1 MKHLRILVF
10 CALLA
15 VPAVALRAS
24 NLLYGPWVHNVD
36 EHGFNVLWVTAQPSL
51 DYVEIAPDDGSAFE
65 AKARPRYYESV
76 NGRRPAGRYHC
87 VRIDSLEAGTRYR
100 YRIVGKVLT
109 DDSNPY
115 RLVFGHLRL
124 ISANKRTCTV
134 KTLDASAETCRF
146 SVMNDIHFNDARFT
160 KLAQPI
166 DPEKTD
172 FIVLNGDIVSY
183 SQHIDSVAKHAFA
196 PIALQAERIP
206 IVYARGN
213 HEGRGTDFY
222 KVHNLFPTPTGE
234 FWYSFR
240 QGPAAFIVLDGGEDK
255 PDSSHEYAGTAD
267 YDSYRARETEW
278 LKAAVKDPSFVSAPV
293 KICIIHIPTVA
304 YKSSWYSQLWITKNW
319 APILEKAGIDL
330 MLSAH
335 HHKWI
340 CSEAGQDG
348 KGYPLLVN
356 SNTERMDV
364 VISKDGIDVSTFN
377 EAGTLQHQWNKR
389 K

>member
-1 MKHLRILVF
+1 MKKLRLLIL

-15 VPAVALRAS
+15 VPAGAARGS

-36 EHGFNVLWVTAQPSL
+36 EHGFTVLWVTEMPSL

-65 AKARPRYYESV
+65 AKSRPRYYESAY
-76 NGRRPAGRYHC
+76 GRRMMGRYHC
-87 VRIDSLEAGTRYR
+87 VRIDSLESGTRYR

-109 DDSNPY
+109 DGSNPY

-124 ISANKRTCTV
+124 ISPGKRTCSV
-134 KTLDASAETCRF
+134 RTLDTSADTCRF
-146 SVMNDIHFNDARFT
+146 SMFNDIHFNDARFT
-160 KLAQPI
+160 ALAKPV
-166 DPEKTD
+166 DPGKTD
-172 FIVLNGDIVSY
+172 FLVLNGDIVSY
-183 SQHIDSVAKHAFA
+183 AQHIDSVAKHTFA
-196 PIALQAERIP
+196 PISLQAERIP

-213 HEGRGTDFY
+213 HEGRGLDFD
-222 KVHNLFPTPTGE
+222 KVHSLFPTPTGE

-255 PDSSHEYAGTAD
+255 PDASHEYAGTAD
-267 YDSYRARETEW
+267 YDAYRAHETQW
-278 LKAAVKDPSFVSAPV
+278 LLEAVKEPSFVSAPV
-293 KICIIHIPTVA
+293 KICIIHMPTVA
-304 YKSSWYSQLWITKNW
+304 YKDSWYSQLWITKNW

-356 SNTERMDV
+356 SNLERMDV
-364 VISKDGIDVSTFN
+364 VITKSGIDVKTFDVDGN
-377 EAGTLQHQWNKR
+377 PCHQWNKE